1 MKTTKTI
8 NIIATIILFLVL
20 SSCIP
25 TKRAYVGPKQK
36 KTSLAIVKGINS
48 TKVKEATRLLRADT
62 ISLFPL
68 IDKIHFSSQ
77 YNRCV
82 VLPENHTFEMALFQK
97 NGDVEMLV
105 GDYLV
110 NFDAEAGKT
119 YVIGARIEPLTSIVD
134 VYVTEEKSGKRVPS
148 TVEYKYKLK

>member
-1 MKTTKTI
+1 MKTRKNI
-8 NIIATIILFLVL
+8 NIIATIVILLGL

-25 TKRAYVGPKQK
+25 TKRAYVGPRQK
-36 KTSLAIVKGINS
+36 KSSLAIVNGINS
-48 TKVKEATRLLRADT
+48 TKVKETTRLLRADS
-62 ISLFPL
+62 IPLFDETHL
-68 IDKIHFSSQ
+68 SSQ
-77 YNRCV
+77 YNRCE

-97 NGDVEMLV
+97 NGVVEILI

-119 YVIGARIEPLTSIVD
+119 YAIGAKLEPETSTVD